1 MEECLPNTCEAL
13 GFSPSSGNEIKLRQ
27 IKKGRRLGFQ
37 IVKSFRVAQIQ
48 LHPEC
53 LALL

>member
-27 IKKGRRLGFQ
+27 IKKRQEVRFPDC
-37 IVKSFRVAQIQ
+37 KEFPCSSNSTSS
-48 LHPEC
+48 
-53 LALL
+53 